1 MTVTPLKN
9 IDDSHIISK
18 RHFLTNI
25 KLEDK
30 QGSKDSMIDIVS
42 NRMAFKLENRL
53 SEIRQNGTQRYSSS
67 RTIQRALLTPKYHP
81 ANTTYHSRKMFC
93 INKIE
98 IQGSTKELQTPYF
111 WHNSAAADS
120 SGEIDLLAKA
130 TPLLH
135 DLNLLFL
142 L

>member
-1 MTVTPLKN
+1 
-9 IDDSHIISK
+9 
-18 RHFLTNI
+18 
-25 KLEDK
+25 
-30 QGSKDSMIDIVS
+30 
-42 NRMAFKLENRL
+42 
-53 SEIRQNGTQRYSSS
+53 
-67 RTIQRALLTPKYHP
+67 
-81 ANTTYHSRKMFC
+81 MFC